1 MHPFQCY
8 LPIIRPAGLALLI
21 SILLNGC
28 SLDPAYQRPAVMLP
42 ATLGGATLAPSAA
55 DTVGAAPLSADE
67 DRLLREFSPDPRLR
81 GLVRDAL
88 RHNADFR
95 IASRQVAQARA
106 LQGVER
112 AAGLPTVAL
121 KSELKRTHFN
131 QPDLEANYKE
141 DYAISSLAVD
151 LDLDFFGR
159 VRSMSQAA
167 RERYLASE
175 QGLVASRAA
184 LIAEVLKAYTL
195 DGAAA
200 LTMSYARAA
209 NDYQHRLA
217 AQVRRQREVGLIA
230 ADQARQSD
238 NETMQSDAAL
248 MRAGEARRAAARAL
262 QLLTASAAVDDEG
275 APSGLPTPAAMT
287 SWRDLDSH
295 LLLGRPDIR
304 QAEAD
309 LRASYADIGAARAA
323 FFPSIR
329 LSSGVG
335 TVSEELGGL
344 FKPGTRA
351 WSFNPQ
357 IDLPIFTGGRNQAQ
371 LTIAE
376 LRKDAAIA
384 NYEKTIQSAFRGV
397 ADALEAQDSLAADE
411 RVRRAQA
418 DLIGERVAAM
428 ARRAARGLQDP
439 QDLLAETIQFQTS
452 RAAQVAAQRDVALNR
467 IRLLQAFYGITLPTG
482 PQ

>member
-1 MHPFQCY
+1 MRPFASC
-8 LPIIRPAGLALLI
+8 LPIRPAGLALLI
-21 SILLNGC
+21 TVFLNGC
-28 SLDPAYQRPAVMLP
+28 SLNPAYQRPAVALP
-42 ATLGGATLAPSAA
+42 ATLGGATMAPPAGDNA
-55 DTVGAAPLSADE
+55 DAAPLSADE

-81 GLVRDAL
+81 ALVTEAL

-95 IASRQVAQARA
+95 VASRQVEQARA
-106 LQGVER
+106 LQRVER
-112 AAGLPTVAL
+112 AAGLPAVAL
-121 KSELKRTHFN
+121 RSELKRTHFN

-141 DYAISSLAVD
+141 DYAIYSLAVD
-151 LDLDFFGR
+151 FDLDFFGR
-159 VRSMSQAA
+159 VRSMSQAT
-167 RERYLASE
+167 RERYLGSE

-195 DGAAA
+195 ERAAA
-200 LTMSYARAA
+200 LTLSHAREA
-209 NDYQHRLA
+209 NGYQHRLA
-217 AQVRRQREVGLIA
+217 AHVQRQREVGLIA

-238 NETMQSDAAL
+238 HETMQSDAAL
-248 MRAGEARRAAARAL
+248 LRAEEARRAAARAL
-262 QLLTASAAVDDEG
+262 QLLTGSAATDDDG
-275 APSGLPTPAAMT
+275 APGALPTPAAMA

-295 LLLGRPDIR
+295 LLLDRPDVR
-304 QAEAD
+304 QAEAE
-309 LRASYADIGAARAA
+309 LKASYADIGAARAA

-357 IDLPIFTGGRNQAQ
+357 IDLPIFSGGRNQAQ
-371 LTIAE
+371 LTIAG

-384 NYEKTIQSAFRGV
+384 NYEKTIQSAFRDV

-411 RVRRAQA
+411 RVRRGQA

-428 ARRAARGLQDP
+428 ARRAARGLQDRR
-439 QDLLAETIQFQTS
+439 DVLAEQIQLQTS
-452 RAAQVAAQRDVALNR
+452 RAAHVAAQRDVVLNR
-467 IRLLQAFYGITLPTG
+467 IRLLQAFYGVTLPTG
-482 PQ
+482 PH

>member
-1 MHPFQCY
+1 MRP
-8 LPIIRPAGLALLI
+8 LPSCLPIRPAGLALLI
-21 SILLNGC
+21 TVLLTGC
-28 SLDPAYQRPAVMLP
+28 SLNPAYQRPAVALP
-42 ATLGGATLAPSAA
+42 ATLGTTTMAPSAA
-55 DTVGAAPLSADE
+55 DAADAAPLSADE

-81 GLVRDAL
+81 ALVTDAL
-88 RHNADFR
+88 RRNADFR
-95 IASRQVAQARA
+95 VASRQVEQARA
-106 LQGVER
+106 LQRVER

-121 KSELKRTHFN
+121 RSELKRTHFN

-151 LDLDFFGR
+151 FDLDFFGR

-167 RERYLASE
+167 RERYLGSE

-184 LIAEVLKAYTL
+184 LIAEVLRAYTL
-195 DGAAA
+195 ERAAA
-200 LTMSYARAA
+200 LTLSHVREA
-209 NDYQHRLA
+209 NGYQHRLA
-217 AQVRRQREVGLIA
+217 AHVQRQREVGLIA

-238 NETMQSDAAL
+238 HETVQSDAAL

-262 QLLTASAAVDDEG
+262 QLMTGSATAEDDG
-275 APSGLPTPAAMT
+275 APGVLPAPAAMR

-295 LLLGRPDIR
+295 LLLNRPDVR
-304 QAEAD
+304 QAEAE
-309 LRASYADIGAARAA
+309 LKASYADIGAARAA

-357 IDLPIFTGGRNQAQ
+357 IDLPIFSGGRNQAQ

-384 NYEKTIQSAFRGV
+384 NYEKTIQTAFRDV

-411 RVRRAQA
+411 QVRRAQA
-418 DLIGERVAAM
+418 DLIGERAAAM
-428 ARRAARGLQDP
+428 ARRAARELQDP
-439 QDLLAETIQFQTS
+439 QDVLAEQIQLQTS
-452 RAAQVAAQRDVALNR
+452 RAAQVAAQRDVVLNR
-467 IRLLQAFYGITLPTG
+467 IRLLQAFYGVTLPTG